1 MNQAIALTLEPRRAF
16 CENHDVS
23 IQKPPPRAEQMRCS
37 QRSKQKMEPLWS
49 PVVATCRNQRQI
61 GSAPEPQ
68 EQAKTVAVL
77 CDWLPK
83 GAHGKQGVCRG
94 LPPVAGDPLPA
105 KEEVDPEVGS

>member
-1 MNQAIALTLEPRRAF
+1 MEPRG
-16 CENHDVS
+16 CNL
-23 IQKPPPRAEQMRCS
+23 S
-37 QRSKQKMEPLWS
+37 QPAANRI
-49 PVVATCRNQRQI
+49 R
-61 GSAPEPQ
+61 PEPQ